1 MTAKASLRL
10 ASGDGPLAGPRRARQ
25 RKGRPKPPPLTTM
38 RMCNMDNFL
47 EQARAREEA
56 AKLII
61 DQSTRVALWMLCK
74 DAKLEPQVGGDGLR
88 LAT

>member
-1 MTAKASLRL
+1 
-10 ASGDGPLAGPRRARQ
+10 
-25 RKGRPKPPPLTTM
+25 
-38 RMCNMDNFL
+38 MDNFL

-74 DAKLEPQVGGDGLR
+74 DAKLKPQVGGDGLR